1 MDKPSSQPSCVD
13 AERAEQ
19 WTRDALK
26 GFAYLKT
33 FDELLAWT
41 EDDVDALQKSNT
53 PLLQRAQSDRDHGA
67 KVMLIHDY
75 QGGYNDY
82 ESCQGQVVPKEQ
94 YSCNYLQFVET
105 FVYFSHRLVSVP
117 PPTWTNT
124 CHRNGVNVLGTF
136 IVEPGSTDVEC
147 ILQQDELG
155 SFWVARKL
163 ADMAKCYGFEGWL
176 INIETSF
183 PLLSWSAAK
192 LEGFLRQLRAELG
205 VNSKVVW

>member
-1 MDKPSSQPSCVD
+1 MDQPSSPPWCVD
-13 AERAEQ
+13 TERAEQ
-19 WTRDALK
+19 RTRDALK
-26 GFAYLKT
+26 GFTYFET

-41 EDDVDALQKSNT
+41 EDDVDPLQKSNT
-53 PLLQRAQSDRDHGA
+53 PLLQRAQSDCDHGA

-82 ESCQGQVVPKEQ
+82 ESSQGQVVSKEQ

-124 CHRNGVNVLGTF
+124 CHRNGVIVLGTF

-147 ILQQDELG
+147 ILQQDESG

-163 ADMAKCYGFEGWL
+163 ANMAKCYSFDGWL
-176 INIETSF
+176 INIETAF

-205 VNSKVVW
+205 VNSRVVW